1 MTRPV
6 HALVDPVAL
15 QHNLRRVREAAG
27 ASRVMAV
34 IKANG
39 YGHGLLTVA
48 RALDQADAF
57 ALTSLEEALVL
68 RDNGVEHRIALLE
81 GFFDPD
87 ELDVISHQGLDIVV
101 HQSEQIASLEKVR
114 VPRPVAVWL
123 KVDSG
128 MHRLGFAP
136 DEVASAAA
144 RLRACAAVGS
154 MGFLSHLAC
163 ADDRR
168 SLRTHDQCE
177 TFDAAVTGLDGPR
190 SLANSA
196 GVLGWPA
203 THLDWVRPGV
213 MLYGVS
219 PFLGGTGSQEGLRP
233 AMTFSTQLVAIN
245 RHRRGDAVGY
255 GASWTCPE
263 DMPVGVATVGYGD
276 GYPRHAGSGTPVLVN
291 GRRAS
296 LAGRVSMDMITIDLR
311 GHPHARVGDPVVLWG
326 DELAVEE
333 VAEHAGTIAY
343 ELLCAVSERVPRY
356 PRHGAVVE
364 NPAMAAS
371 ATPEM

>member
-6 HALVDPVAL
+6 RALIDAAAL
-15 QHNLRRVREAAG
+15 QSNLGRAREAAG
-27 ASRVMAV
+27 GSRIMAV

-48 RALDQADAF
+48 RALEEADAF

-68 RDNGVEHRIALLE
+68 RDSGVGHRIVLLE

-87 ELDVISHQGLDIVV
+87 ELDVISRHGLDIVV
-101 HQSEQIASLEKVR
+101 HQSEQLAVLEKAR
-114 VPRPVAVWL
+114 LPRPVAVWL

-136 DEVASAAA
+136 EETAAAAA
-144 RLRACAAVGS
+144 RVRACAAVDS
-154 MGFLSHLAC
+154 VGFLSHLSC

-177 TFDAAVTGLDGPR
+177 TFHAALHGLHGPR

-196 GVLGWPA
+196 GVLGWQA
-203 THLDWVRPGV
+203 THLDWVRPGI

-233 AMTFSTQLVAIN
+233 AMTFCTRLVAVN

-255 GASWTCPE
+255 GGTWTCPE

-291 GRRAS
+291 GRRAT

-326 DELAVEE
+326 DELAVED

-356 PRHGAVVE
+356 PAQAAV
-364 NPAMAAS
+364 PAPVTADTAA
-371 ATPEM
+371 PDL